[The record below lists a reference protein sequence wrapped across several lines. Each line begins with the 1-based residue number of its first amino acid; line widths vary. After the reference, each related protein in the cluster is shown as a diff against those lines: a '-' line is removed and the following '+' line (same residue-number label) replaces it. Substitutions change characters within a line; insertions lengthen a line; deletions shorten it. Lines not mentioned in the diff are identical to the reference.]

1 MISAQVDGDNIIVV
15 GDGIDSVKLTI
26 MLRKKMGPMHFLTM
40 LKLDEKKRR
49 RKRRRKLSRVFK
61 K

>member
-26 MLRKKMGPMHFLTM
+26 MLRKKIGPMHLVTV
-40 LKLDEKKRR
+40 LKSDKEKEE